1 MNALR
6 RFAKSRAVDRMSHWV
21 SVGSALM
28 LMLMMGLI
36 VFEVCLR
43 EIGGTSTKIA
53 HDFSGYMLVAVALWS
68 AAEVMSGGKHINVT
82 VVTDRL
88 RPRAR
93 GVLWRI
99 GHVLTLVLSAVLFYS
114 SALLVVRSLANGT
127 VTGGLYQIPVFIP
140 QLAIPIGF
148 FFLMLQLF
156 VNTLR
161 LFWGDER

>member
-1 MNALR
+1 
-6 RFAKSRAVDRMSHWV
+6 
-21 SVGSALM
+21 M

-68 AAEVMSGGKHINVT
+68 AAEVMASGKHINVT
-82 VVTDRL
+82 VVADRL
-88 RPRAR
+88 RPRVR
-93 GVLWRI
+93 GALWRVS
-99 GHVLTLVLSAVLFYS
+99 HVLSLVLSAVLFYS
-114 SALLVVRSLANGT
+114 SALLVWKSLVNGT

-161 LFWGDER
+161 LFWGDEQ